1 MKGDKVNEMIKA
13 SITSSKA
20 GVSESH
26 RFNVFYSRQK
36 YEIFNEDE
44 SQFTRK

>member
-13 SITSSKA
+13 SITWSKA
-20 GVSESH
+20 EVSESH
-26 RFNVFYSRQK
+26 RFNLFYSGPK

-44 SQFTRK
+44 NQ